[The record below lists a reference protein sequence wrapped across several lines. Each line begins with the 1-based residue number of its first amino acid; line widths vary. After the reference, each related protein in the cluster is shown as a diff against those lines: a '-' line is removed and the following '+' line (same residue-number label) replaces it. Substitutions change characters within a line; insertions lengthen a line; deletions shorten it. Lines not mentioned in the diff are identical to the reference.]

1 MGVQLADQANR
12 DRIRYDLTT
21 TLVVEAAAGTGK
33 TTALV
38 NRMVEALASGRAR
51 LDEMVAVT
59 FTEAAAGELKLR
71 LRAAIEHDRHD
82 DKRSVEERGRLSSA
96 LPQLEVARIGTI
108 HAFCAELLRERPVE
122 ARVDPQ
128 FQVAPED
135 VARRLFARVFD
146 RWFERQ
152 LADPGPGV
160 RRALRQQVRGRR
172 SEDGPRARLR
182 RAGWEL
188 VQWRDFPA
196 RWRRDPFDRDAAIDA
211 LMETL
216 AGIGPAPAMA
226 DYIDYS
232 DRSVHDIDRFLA
244 DVARREQLAGRDHDG
259 LEAELR
265 DLARERH
272 WRWTGSRYDRDPDR
286 AARRARRAAAKQ
298 QLDDF
303 VRRSGADLAPLLRD
317 DLWPLVDDYER
328 LKARA
333 GCLDFVDLLLR
344 ARDLVRDDAGVRQGL
359 QARWTHIFIDE
370 FQDTDPL
377 QAELLLLLAAADP
390 AERDW
395 RCVRPVSG
403 KLFLVGDPKQS
414 IYRFRRADVA
424 LYEGVKRQLAGGG
437 AAVVHL
443 TASFRSVPAI
453 QEAVNAAFA
462 PAMAASTSGTQAAY
476 VPLAPFREALPD
488 QPAVI
493 ALPVPQPFAPYGRIT
508 DYQIERSLPDAVA
521 GFVEWLVTSSGWRVT
536 EYGRADTRV
545 ALESRHVCLLFRR
558 MRSWNQDVTR
568 RYVRALE
575 ARNLRHVLIGGSSF
589 HAREEVEALRNAL
602 LAIERPEDE
611 LSLFATLRGP
621 FLAFDD
627 GTLLAWRE
635 RYRSLH
641 PFRALPEEPP
651 PQLAPVADA
660 LAVLRDL
667 HRNRNHRPFADTI
680 ARFLAT
686 ARAHAGLAIWPTGEQ
701 ALANVGRLLDLA
713 RRAERQ
719 GITSFRGFVE
729 QLEAD
734 ADRAEEGEAPI
745 LEDGT
750 DGVRIMTVH
759 RAKGLEFPVVILA
772 DPTANIAR
780 AEADRH
786 VDPDRRLCAQRLVG
800 SAPPELLEHEAEQVA
815 RDEEEGVRTLYVA
828 ATRARDLLVVP
839 VMADGPIEGWVAPL
853 ARAVTPPRER
863 ARAPVSIRPPGCPE
877 LRGECVAGVPAGA
890 RRDPN
895 PVRPGLHRPE
905 LGAHEVVWWS
915 PDELRLQVDEDVGLR
930 QLKLLA
936 ADERGERSET
946 GVRAHAAWQE
956 ERERVRVIAAEPMVR
971 VATATEHAAASTGDV
986 DVPIED
992 AMLPGMRPHGRRF
1005 GILVHGVLAE
1015 VDLGAD
1021 RGAVGAVT
1029 ALVGRLLGATSDEVV
1044 AATDA
1049 VVHAL
1054 AHPLLRRAAAAT
1066 SCRREAAVLLRLADG
1081 TLVEG
1086 VADAA
1091 FLEAD
1096 GSWTVIDFKTD
1107 RELGARLADYR
1118 RQVALY
1124 AEAVA
1129 RATGLPARAVL
1140 LRV

>member
-1 MGVQLADQANR
+1 MGAALADQENR
-12 DRIRYDLTT
+12 DRICFDLAT

-38 NRMVEALASGRAR
+38 KRMVEALASGRAR
-51 LDEMVAVT
+51 LDQMVAVT

-71 LRAAIEHDRHD
+71 LRAAIERDRQD
-82 DKRSVEERGRLSSA
+82 GRRSPAEREHLRNA

-128 FQVAPED
+128 FQVAPDD

-146 RWFERQ
+146 RWFEGQ
-152 LADPGPGV
+152 LAAPGQGV

-172 SEDGPRARLR
+172 FEDGPRARLR

-188 VQWRDFPA
+188 VQWRDFPTP
-196 RWRRDPFDRDAAIDA
+196 WRRDAFDRDAAIDGVMEA
-211 LMETL
+211 L
-216 AGIGPAPAMA
+216 AAVGPAPP
-226 DYIDYS
+226 ITERSDYS
-232 DRSVHDIDRFLA
+232 DRSVHEIDRFLA
-244 DVARREQLAGRDHDG
+244 DVARREQLTGRDDDG

-265 DLARERH
+265 DFATGRH
-272 WRWTGSRYDRDPDR
+272 WRWTGSSYDRDPDR
-286 AARRARRAAAKQ
+286 AARRQRRPGAKAL
-298 QLDDF
+298 LDAF
-303 VRRSGADLAPLLRD
+303 VREAGADLAPPLRD
-317 DLWPLVDDYER
+317 DLWPLVEDYER

-344 ARDLVRDDAGVRQGL
+344 ARDLVRDDAGVRSQL
-359 QARWTHIFIDE
+359 QERWTHIFVDE

-377 QAELLLLLAAADP
+377 QAELLLLLAADDP

-395 RCVRPVSG
+395 RRVRTVPG
-403 KLFLVGDPKQS
+403 KLFVVGDPKQS

-424 LYEGVKRQLAGGG
+424 LYESVKRQLVDGG
-437 AAVVHL
+437 ASVVHL
-443 TASFRSVPAI
+443 TVSFRSVPAI

-462 PAMAASTSGTQAAY
+462 PAMVTGTSGTQAAY
-476 VPLAPFREALPD
+476 VPLAPCRPPQPD

-493 ALPVPQPFAPYGRIT
+493 ALPVPQPFAPFGRIT

-521 GFVEWLVTSSGWRVT
+521 AFVEWLVTSSGWRVT
-536 EYGRADTRV
+536 ETGRADTRV
-545 ALESRHVCLLFRR
+545 PLESRHVCLLFRR

-589 HAREEVEALRNAL
+589 HVREEVEALRNVL

-641 PFRALPEEPP
+641 PFRALPKEPP
-651 PQLAPVADA
+651 EQLAPVADA

-667 HRNRNHRPFADTI
+667 HRNRNRRPFADTI

-686 ARAHAGLAIWPTGEQ
+686 VRAHAGLAIWPTGEQ

-719 GITSFRGFVE
+719 GVTSFRAFVE
-729 QLEAD
+729 QLEAE
-734 ADRAEEGEAPI
+734 AARAEEGEAPI

-772 DPTANIAR
+772 DPTANLAR
-780 AEADRH
+780 TEADRH
-786 VDPDRRLCAQRLVG
+786 VDPERRLCAMRLVG
-800 SAPPELLEHEAEQVA
+800 SAPPELLEHEEEQVA

-839 VMADGPIEGWVAPL
+839 VLADDRIEGWIAPL
-853 ARAVTPPRER
+853 TPALMPPFER
-863 ARAPVSIRPPGCPE
+863 ARTPVSRRPPGCPE
-877 LRGECVAGVPAGA
+877 LRGECVVDPPPRA
-890 RRDPN
+890 RHAPN

-905 LGAHEVVWWS
+905 LGAHEVVWW
-915 PDELRLQVDEDVGLR
+915 PPRTLRLQVDEDVGLR
-930 QLKLLA
+930 QQKLLA
-936 ADERGERSET
+936 VDERGERSES
-946 GVRAHAAWQE
+946 GIRAHAAWQR
-956 ERERVRVIAAEPMVR
+956 ERERVRAAAAEPLVR
-971 VATATEHAAASTGDV
+971 VATATEHAAVATD
-986 DVPIED
+986 DAEVPVED
-992 AMLPGMRPHGRRF
+992 AMLPGDRSHGIRF
-1005 GILVHGVLAE
+1005 
-1015 VDLGAD
+1015 
-1021 RGAVGAVT
+1021 
-1029 ALVGRLLGATSDEVV
+1029 
-1044 AATDA
+1044 
-1049 VVHAL
+1049 
-1054 AHPLLRRAAAAT
+1054 
-1066 SCRREAAVLLRLADG
+1066 G
-1081 TLVEG
+1081 TLV
-1086 VADAA
+1086 
-1091 FLEAD
+1091 
-1096 GSWTVIDFKTD
+1096 
-1107 RELGARLADYR
+1107 
-1118 RQVALY
+1118 
-1124 AEAVA
+1124 
-1129 RATGLPARAVL
+1129 
-1140 LRV
+1140 